1 MALSDLQVFS
11 EFVYTAQREVLM
23 QKIDLFNSAS
33 RGAIVL
39 RVAPIQG
46 DFHTEAFWG
55 RIHGLVRRRNP
66 YTNGNVAAKEL
77 VMLTDSMVKCAA
89 GTPPINIPPSMFRW
103 IQQNPEEGGAI
114 IGQQLATDTLADM
127 LNTALMATVAAMA
140 GEPENIFDNTGI
152 GNGLATHPVFNSAQ
166 ALFGDSYQDIVTWVM
181 HSKPLFDIYADA
193 MSNAHFLFNF
203 GTVSVREDGFGRN
216 FIISDSPSLVNR
228 TSAFTPLSSP
238 DDLDRTNLSPSSA
251 FFYDTLGLT
260 ANAVRIDQNSDF
272 DDNVVSLNG
281 TENISRTY
289 QAEWSYNLGIK
300 GFTWDRTNGSHAPND
315 AALATT
321 SNWDRYAT
329 SSKSL
334 AGVLLRTH

>member
-11 EFVYTAQREVLM
+11 EFVYTAQREVM
-23 QKIDLFNSAS
+23 QKIELFNSAS

-55 RIHGLVRRRNP
+55 RINGLVRRRNP
-66 YTNGNVAAKEL
+66 YTMGNVAPKEL
-77 VMLTDSMVKCAA
+77 VMLTDSMVKVAA
-89 GTPPINIPPSMFRW
+89 GTPPINIPPSQFRW

-114 IGQQLATDTLADM
+114 IGQQLAVDTLADM

-140 GEPENIFDNTGI
+140 GQAENIFDNTSTGD
-152 GNGLATHPVFNSAQ
+152 GKASHPLFNSAQ

-193 MSNAHFLFNF
+193 MANAHFLFSF

-228 TSAFTPLSSP
+228 VGSGFAPLESP
-238 DDLDRTNLSPSSA
+238 DALTGDLPSPGVT
-251 FFYDTLGLT
+251 FNYDTLGLT
-260 ANAVRIDQNSDF
+260 TNAVRIDQNSDF
-272 DDNVVSLNG
+272 DDNISTLNG
-281 TENISRTY
+281 EENIQRNY

-300 GFTWDRTNGSHAPND
+300 GFSWDKTNGAHAPND